1 MGLKECPFCGS
12 DAELEEDRNIFH
24 GQSYTDRY
32 PPDVAR
38 QDHGYKIRCVK
49 CGCQTCWW
57 HYKQEAVE
65 AWNKRHLTTSQGRAA
80 DKCLFW
86 KSCREAK
93 VGCAK
98 ACLRY
103 RLSPA

>member
-1 MGLKECPFCGS
+1 MEYENNEFEFSLSKSTLGFKYHKIFIVDKRGGSAFSLTGDQVDCLIDGL
-12 DAELEEDRNIFH
+12 
-24 GQSYTDRY
+24 Y
-32 PPDVAR
+32 
-38 QDHGYKIRCVK
+38 
-49 CGCQTCWW
+49 
-57 HYKQEAVE
+57 
-65 AWNKRHLTTSQGRAA
+65 HLTSHSSRAA
-80 DKCLFW
+80 DKCLFG